1 QPKSDGFWLRRRHAR
16 MAGLWSEAAA
26 PFGRQSRVR
35 TRALLKLLSGDR
47 SSLSGRARRARSYVL
62 LSYHGLIHSRH
73 TKCIVLSSTNG
84 SVDRSDGERA
94 APKDSFVYP
103 TQEFLRSFE
112 KSSTGSLCQ

>member
-1 QPKSDGFWLRRRHAR
+1 MDYGFAVGTREWLACGQKWPRVSV
-16 MAGLWSEAAA
+16 G
-26 PFGRQSRVR
+26 QSRR
-35 TRALLKLLSGDR
+35 EDALALLKLPSGDGYP
-47 SSLSGRARRARSYVL
+47 LSNRARRVRFYAL

-73 TKCIVLSSTNG
+73 TKCTVLSSTNG
-84 SVDRSDGERA
+84 FVDRSDGERA